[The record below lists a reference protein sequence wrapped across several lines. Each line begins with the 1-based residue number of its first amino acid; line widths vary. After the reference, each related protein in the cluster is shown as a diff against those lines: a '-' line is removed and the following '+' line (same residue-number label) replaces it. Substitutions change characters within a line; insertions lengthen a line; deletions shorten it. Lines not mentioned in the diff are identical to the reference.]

1 MTRPF
6 ESILQPYL
14 LMRLHFFGQVLS
26 SVLRIA
32 FNRAA
37 LNFMFRMTTQ
47 HDKIICIV
55 EDKTDLREGMAMMVQ
70 LTDGFIPGGAFANA
84 EEAMREIPDIRPDA
98 VLMDINLPGLSGIA
112 CVNALKT
119 QFPSM
124 LFLMCTAYED
134 NSKIFDSLKAGASG
148 YILKTEGPA
157 RIMEA
162 LRNMLDGG
170 SPMSSSIARKVVAS
184 FADMEKENTLIQSL
198 TEREK
203 TVLDHLARGLMN
215 KEVSDAMKI
224 SLATVRT
231 HIQNIYTK
239 LHVNTRVEAVNLYL
253 KRPV

>member
-1 MTRPF
+1 MIFP
-6 ESILQPYL
+6 
-14 LMRLHFFGQVLS
+14 
-26 SVLRIA
+26 
-32 FNRAA
+32 N
-37 LNFMFRMTTQ
+37 
-47 HDKIICIV
+47 DKVICIV

-70 LTDGFIPGGAFANA
+70 LTEGYVLGGSYSNA
-84 EEAMREIPDIRPDA
+84 EEALQYIPGLQPDA
-98 VLMDINLPGLSGIA
+98 VLMDINLPGASGIE

-119 QFPSM
+119 QFPAM

-162 LRNMLDGG
+162 LGNMLEGG
-170 SPMSSSIARKVVAS
+170 SPMSSIIARKVVTS
-184 FADMEKENTLIQSL
+184 FTNMEQENTLIQSL

-203 TVLDHLARGLMN
+203 TVLDHLAKGLMN
-215 KEVSDAMKI
+215 KEVSDVLKI

-231 HIQNIYTK
+231 HVQNIYAK

-253 KRPV
+253 KR